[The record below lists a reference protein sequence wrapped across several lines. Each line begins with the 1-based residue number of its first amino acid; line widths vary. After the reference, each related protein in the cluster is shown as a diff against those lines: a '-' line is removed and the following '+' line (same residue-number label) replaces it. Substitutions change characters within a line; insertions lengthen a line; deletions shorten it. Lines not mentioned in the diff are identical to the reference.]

1 LIGFYYFMN
10 PISELRATRRYL
22 TSFLLNVDLDTRE
35 CTIGTLL
42 TMLDHFAE
50 HPDDYLEMTNGTKSK

>member
-1 LIGFYYFMN
+1 MN
-10 PISELRATRRYL
+10 SVAHLRATRRYL
-22 TSFLLNVDLDTRE
+22 TSFLLNVNLNTQE